1 MILSDDSG
9 SNLII
14 MSEVKLNCK
23 MADCLLYFAS
33 EVKFSQKKRPIDY
46 ASEVTFSQKKR
57 HIDGLG
63 VASLLRSY
71 FFWSS
76 DNSVGSWK
84 NIGCKEGKDSG
95 I

>member
-1 MILSDDSG
+1 MILCDDSG

-46 ASEVTFSQKKR
+46 ASEVTFSQKK
-57 HIDGLG
+57 
-63 VASLLRSY
+63 
-71 FFWSS
+71 
-76 DNSVGSWK
+76 
-84 NIGCKEGKDSG
+84 
-95 I
+95 